1 MLKLSVATFFPAL
14 LSLLLSFSYSANS
27 ANIIMSEKLD
37 ISQVWAGHPVNFAI
51 KTTEKLQCVAFYN
64 TNRKLIVAS
73 RSPDS
78 TSWKYTELPTT
89 TGWDS
94 HNYIEMAIDDSGYIH
109 ISGNMHNVNLIY
121 FRSKNPWNTD
131 SFESP
136 GMIGTLENSI
146 TYPEFI
152 EGPNNRLFFQYRTG
166 GSGNGTTICNSYDT
180 KTKKW
185 TRLTSKGLFDG
196 ENKVSAYHISPVFG
210 PDNFFHII
218 WMWRETPVA
227 NTNFHISHMKSS
239 DLITWQSMSGKI
251 ISIPVKTNTS
261 DVVVDPIPSKRGLI
275 NMDYWISWDRQNRA
289 VVTYHRYDDN
299 NISQIFNTRWENGK
313 WKIYQTSNWTSFKWN
328 LDREGSLSHDIA
340 ATPLSIDENGELIQ
354 DYVYPNQKMKRW
366 ILNEENLKP
375 QSDIVYEP
383 PQAMRELFEVES
395 TFPGLQVNRIR
406 DGEYYLRW
414 ETMPI
419 NQDKSRPEG
428 TYPSASTLR
437 IYRFSIETEVQK
449 RTPGSSAKF
458 YLKRNR
464 SSILITGSLGNAYQR
479 ASLTA
484 SVFSTDGKLILEKN
498 FLNGE
503 QCRISVRNLS
513 TGVYLIK
520 ITPDTTVPN
529 INTVFCE
536 KLILR

>member
-1 MLKLSVATFFPAL
+1 MLKSSVYTL
-14 LSLLLSFSYSANS
+14 LSALFILFFLPCPVDS
-27 ANIIMSEKLD
+27 ANIILMEKLD
-37 ISQVWAGHPVNFAI
+37 IAQVWAGHPVNFAI
-51 KTTEKLQCVAFYN
+51 RTTEKLQCVAFYN
-64 TNRKLIVAS
+64 TNRRMVVAS

-94 HNYIEMAIDDSGYIH
+94 HNYIAMAIDDSGYIH

-121 FRSKNPWNTD
+121 FRSKKPWNTD

-152 EGPNNRLFFQYRTG
+152 EGPNNQLFFQYRTG
-166 GSGNGTTICNSYDT
+166 GSGNGITICNSYDT

-196 ENKVSAYHISPVFG
+196 ENKVSAYHISPVLG
-210 PDNFFHII
+210 PDNFFHIV

-239 DLITWQSMSGKI
+239 DLITWQTMSGKS
-251 ISIPVKTNTS
+251 ISIPVKTSTP
-261 DVVVDPIPSKRGLI
+261 DVVVDPISSGRGLI
-275 NMDYWISWDRQNRA
+275 NMDYWISWDRLNRA
-289 VVTYHRYDDN
+289 VITYHRYDDN

-313 WKIYQTSNWTSFKWN
+313 WKIYQTSNWTNFKWN
-328 LDREGSLSHDIA
+328 LDREGSLSHDTA
-340 ATPLSIDENGELIQ
+340 ATLLSIDENGELIQ

-366 ILNEENLKP
+366 ILNEETLKP
-375 QSDIVYEP
+375 QSDIVYES
-383 PQAMRELFEVES
+383 PQAMRELYEVES

-419 NQDKSRPEG
+419 NQDKSRPDG
-428 TYPSASTLR
+428 TYPPASTLR
-437 IYRFSIETEVQK
+437 VYRFSIETEVQK
-449 RTPGSSAKF
+449 RTRNSSGKF
-458 YLKRNR
+458 YVKKNH
-464 SSILITGSLGNAYQR
+464 SGIIITGDFKNAYR
-479 ASLTA
+479 NISLTA
-484 SVFSTDGKLILEKN
+484 SVFSFNGKLILKKR
-498 FLNGE
+498 FLNGK
-503 QCRISVRNLS
+503 QCRISQRNLS

-520 ITPDTTVPN
+520 ITQDKAFPD
-529 INTVFCE
+529 INAVFCE
-536 KLILR
+536 KVVLR

>member
-14 LSLLLSFSYSANS
+14 LPLLLSFPYSANS

-464 SSILITGSLGNAYQR
+464 SSILITGNLGNAYQS

>member
-1 MLKLSVATFFPAL
+1 MLKSSVYTL
-14 LSLLLSFSYSANS
+14 LSALFILFFLPCPVDS
-27 ANIIMSEKLD
+27 ANIILMEKLD
-37 ISQVWAGHPVNFAI
+37 IAQVWAGHPVNFAI
-51 KTTEKLQCVAFYN
+51 RTTEKLQCVAFYN
-64 TNRKLIVAS
+64 TNRRMVVAS

-94 HNYIEMAIDDSGYIH
+94 HNYIAMAIDDSGYIH

-121 FRSKNPWNTD
+121 FRSKKPWNTD

-152 EGPNNRLFFQYRTG
+152 EGPNNQLFFQYRTG
-166 GSGNGTTICNSYDT
+166 GSGNGITICNSYDT

-196 ENKVSAYHISPVFG
+196 ENKVSAYHISPVLG
-210 PDNFFHII
+210 PDNFFHIV

-239 DLITWQSMSGKI
+239 DLITWQTMSGKS
-251 ISIPVKTNTS
+251 ISIPVKTSTP
-261 DVVVDPIPSKRGLI
+261 DVVVDPISSGRGLI
-275 NMDYWISWDRQNRA
+275 NMDYWISWDRLNRA
-289 VVTYHRYDDN
+289 VITYHRYDDN

-313 WKIYQTSNWTSFKWN
+313 WKIYQTSNWTNFKWN

-340 ATPLSIDENGELIQ
+340 ATLLSIDENGELIQ

-366 ILNEENLKP
+366 ILNEETLKP
-375 QSDIVYEP
+375 QSDIVYES
-383 PQAMRELFEVES
+383 PQAMRELYEVES

-419 NQDKSRPEG
+419 NQDKSRPDG
-428 TYPSASTLR
+428 TYPPASTLR
-437 IYRFSIETEVQK
+437 VYRFSIETEVQK
-449 RTPGSSAKF
+449 RTRNSSGKF
-458 YLKRNR
+458 YVKKNH
-464 SSILITGSLGNAYQR
+464 SGIIITGDFKNAYR
-479 ASLTA
+479 NISLTA
-484 SVFSTDGKLILEKN
+484 SVFYFNGKLILKKR
-498 FLNGE
+498 FLNGK
-503 QCRISVRNLS
+503 QCRISQRNLS

-520 ITPDTTVPN
+520 ITQDKAFPD
-529 INTVFCE
+529 INAVFCE
-536 KLILR
+536 KVVLR

>member
-1 MLKLSVATFFPAL
+1 MPKFSVYTFLSALIPLFFFS
-14 LSLLLSFSYSANS
+14 LSPVDAS
-27 ANIIMSEKLD
+27 NIILVEKLD
-37 ISQVWAGHPVNFAI
+37 IAQVWAGHPVNFAI

-64 TNRKLIVAS
+64 TNRRMVVAS

-94 HNYIEMAIDDSGYIH
+94 HNYIAMAIDDSGYIH

-121 FRSKNPWNTD
+121 FRSKNPWNTN

-136 GMIGTLENSI
+136 EMIGTLENSI

-152 EGPNNRLFFQYRTG
+152 MGPNNQLFFQYRTG
-166 GSGNGTTICNSYDT
+166 GSGNGITICNSYDT

-196 ENKVSAYHISPVFG
+196 ENKVSAYHISPVLG

-227 NTNFHISHMKSS
+227 NTNFHISHMKSI
-239 DLITWQSMSGKI
+239 DLITWQTMNGKE
-251 ISIPVKTNTS
+251 ISIPVKTSTPG
-261 DVVVDPIPSKRGLI
+261 VVVDPIPSGRGLI

-299 NISQIFNTRWENGK
+299 NISQIFNTRWENGN
-313 WKIYQTSNWTSFKWN
+313 WKIYQTSNWTGFKWN

-340 ATPLSIDENGELIQ
+340 ATPLSVDENGELIQ
-354 DYVYPNQKMKRW
+354 DYVYQNQKMKRW

-383 PQAMRELFEVES
+383 PQVMRELYEVES
-395 TFPGLQVNRIR
+395 TFPGMQVNRIR
-406 DGEYYLRW
+406 NGEYYLKW

-419 NQDKSRPEG
+419 NQDKSRPDG
-428 TYPSASTLR
+428 TYPPASTLR
-437 IYRFSIETEVQK
+437 IYRFSTQTEVQIHT
-449 RTPGSSAKF
+449 RVSYGNF
-458 YLKRNR
+458 YVKKSH
-464 SSILITGSLGNAYQR
+464 SSIIITGGIQNNHQKS
-479 ASLTA
+479 SLTA
-484 SVFSTDGKLILEKN
+484 SVFSSNGKLMLKES
-498 FLNGE
+498 FLNGK
-503 QCRISVRNLS
+503 QCRISVRDLS
-513 TGVYLIK
+513 TGLYIIK
-520 ITPDTTVPN
+520 ITPEKTLSD
-529 INTVFCE
+529 INTIFCK
-536 KLILR
+536 KLLLQ

>member
-14 LSLLLSFSYSANS
+14 LPLLLSFSYSANS

-64 TNRKLIVAS
+64 TNRKLIVVS

-166 GSGNGTTICNSYDT
+166 GSGSGTTICNSYDT

-464 SSILITGSLGNAYQR
+464 SSILITGNLGNAYQS

>member
-1 MLKLSVATFFPAL
+1 MLKSSVYTL
-14 LSLLLSFSYSANS
+14 LSALFILFFLPCPVDS
-27 ANIIMSEKLD
+27 ANIILMEKLD
-37 ISQVWAGHPVNFAI
+37 IAQVWAGHPVNFAI
-51 KTTEKLQCVAFYN
+51 RTTEKLQCVAFYN
-64 TNRKLIVAS
+64 TNRRMVVAS

-94 HNYIEMAIDDSGYIH
+94 HNYIAMAIDDSGYIH

-121 FRSKNPWNTD
+121 FRSKKPWNTD

-152 EGPNNRLFFQYRTG
+152 EGPNNQLFFQYRTG
-166 GSGNGTTICNSYDT
+166 GSGNGITICNSYDT

-196 ENKVSAYHISPVFG
+196 ENKVSAYHISPVLG
-210 PDNFFHII
+210 PDNFFHIV

-239 DLITWQSMSGKI
+239 DLITWQTMSGKS
-251 ISIPVKTNTS
+251 ISIPVKTSTP
-261 DVVVDPIPSKRGLI
+261 DVVVDPISSGRGLI
-275 NMDYWISWDRQNRA
+275 NMDYWISWDRLNRA
-289 VVTYHRYDDN
+289 VITYHRYDDN

-313 WKIYQTSNWTSFKWN
+313 WKIYQTSNWTNFKWN

-340 ATPLSIDENGELIQ
+340 ATLLSIDENGELIQ

-366 ILNEENLKP
+366 ILNEETLKP
-375 QSDIVYEP
+375 QSDIVYES
-383 PQAMRELFEVES
+383 PQAMRELYEVES

-419 NQDKSRPEG
+419 NQDKSRPDG
-428 TYPSASTLR
+428 TYPPASTLR
-437 IYRFSIETEVQK
+437 VYRFSIETEVQK
-449 RTPGSSAKF
+449 RTRNSSGKF
-458 YLKRNR
+458 YVKKNH
-464 SSILITGSLGNAYQR
+464 SGIIITGDFKNAYR
-479 ASLTA
+479 NISLTA
-484 SVFSTDGKLILEKN
+484 SVFSFNGKLILKKR
-498 FLNGE
+498 FLNGK
-503 QCRISVRNLS
+503 QCRISQRNLS

-520 ITPDTTVPN
+520 ITQDKAFPD
-529 INTVFCE
+529 INAVFCE
-536 KLILR
+536 KVVLR

>member
-1 MLKLSVATFFPAL
+1 MLKLPVCTFLSAL
-14 LSLLLSFSYSANS
+14 LPLFFFLPCPVGA
-27 ANIIMSEKLD
+27 ANIVLVEKLE

-51 KTTEKLQCVAFYN
+51 KTTEKSQCVAYYN
-64 TNRKLIVAS
+64 TDRKMVVAS

-78 TSWKYTELPTT
+78 TSWKYTELPTS

-94 HNYIEMAIDDSGYIH
+94 HNYIAMAIDDSGYIH

-146 TYPEFI
+146 TYPEFV
-152 EGPNNRLFFQYRTG
+152 EGPNNQLFFQYRTG
-166 GSGNGTTICNSYDT
+166 GSGNGITICNSYDT
-180 KTKKW
+180 KAKRW
-185 TRLTSKGLFDG
+185 TRQTSKGLFDG
-196 ENKVSAYHISPVFG
+196 ENQVNAYHISPVPG
-210 PDNFFHII
+210 PDNFFHVI

-239 DLITWQSMSGKI
+239 DLITWQTMSGKT
-251 ISIPVKTNTS
+251 ISIPVKTSTP
-261 DVVVDPIPSKRGLI
+261 DVVVDPIPSGRGLI
-275 NMDYWISWDRQNRA
+275 NMDFWISWDRQNRA

-299 NISQIFNTRWENGK
+299 NISQIFNTRWENGE

-383 PQAMRELFEVES
+383 PQAMRELYEVES
-395 TFPGLQVNRIR
+395 TFPGMQVNRIR
-406 DGEYYLRW
+406 DGEYFLRW

-428 TYPSASTLR
+428 TYPPASTLR
-437 IYRFSIETEVQK
+437 VYRFSAETEVQK
-449 RTPGSSAKF
+449 PTRIYSGNF
-458 YLKRNR
+458 YLKKNH
-464 SSILITGSLGNAYQR
+464 SSIIITGELKNTHKSNSLI
-479 ASLTA
+479 A
-484 SVFSTDGKLILEKN
+484 SVFSFNGKLILKKT
-498 FLNGE
+498 FLNGQ
-503 QCRISVRNLS
+503 QCQISLRNLS
-513 TGVYLIK
+513 TGLYLIK
-520 ITPDTTVPN
+520 VTQDKAVADFN
-529 INTVFCE
+529 AAFCE
-536 KLILR
+536 KVVLR

>member
-1 MLKLSVATFFPAL
+1 MLKLSLCSFLSTLFQLFFFLPIMVDA
-14 LSLLLSFSYSANS
+14 
-27 ANIIMSEKLD
+27 ANIVLMEKLD
-37 ISQVWAGHPVNFAI
+37 ISEVWAGHPVNFAI
-51 KTTEKLQCVAFYN
+51 KTTEKLQCVAYYN
-64 TNRKLIVAS
+64 TDRRMVVAS
-73 RSPDS
+73 RSPES
-78 TSWKYTELPTT
+78 ISWKYTELPTT

-94 HNYIEMAIDDSGYIH
+94 HNYIAMAIDDSGYIH

-152 EGPNNRLFFQYRTG
+152 EGLNNQLFFQYRTG
-166 GSGNGTTICNSYDT
+166 GSGNGITICNSYDSE
-180 KTKKW
+180 TKKW

-210 PDNFFHII
+210 PDNFFHVI

-239 DLITWQSMSGKI
+239 NLITWQTMSGKS
-251 ISIPVKTNTS
+251 ISIPVKTSTP
-261 DVVVDPIPSKRGLI
+261 DVVVDPIPSGRGLI

-299 NISQIFNTRWENGK
+299 NISQIFNTRWENGE

-340 ATPLSIDENGELIQ
+340 ATPLCIDESDELIQ
-354 DYVYPNQKMKRW
+354 DYLYPNQKLKRW

-375 QSDIVYEP
+375 KSDIIYEP
-383 PQAMRELFEVES
+383 PQAMKELYEVQS
-395 TFPGLQVNRIR
+395 TFPGMQVNRIR

-414 ETMPI
+414 ETMPV
-419 NQDKSRPEG
+419 NQDKARPDG
-428 TYPSASTLR
+428 TFPSSSTLR
-437 IYRFSIETEVQK
+437 IYRFSAETKVHK
-449 RTPGSSAKF
+449 PFRTSSGSF
-458 YLKRNR
+458 YVKENH
-464 SSILITGSLGNAYQR
+464 SSIIITGDLNKTYQGN
-479 ASLTA
+479 SLTA
-484 SVFSTDGKLILEKN
+484 SVFSFNGKLVSEKT
-498 FLNGE
+498 FLNGQ
-503 QCRISVRNLS
+503 QCRISIGNFSKGL
-513 TGVYLIK
+513 YLIK
-520 ITPDTTVPN
+520 VTQDKATSD
-529 INTVFCE
+529 INVVFCE
-536 KLILR
+536 KLVLR